1 MVGGNQSVLNQTVVN
16 DTPTSQIVKG
26 TVHSPSR
33 SMCGGGDTFTLTSTR
48 GLEKNATLLDMS
60 RISNQNAP
68 GSILDQLEQF
78 YENDE
83 EYKNKGIMSSQ
94 MLKWSKDS

>member
-1 MVGGNQSVLNQTVVN
+1 
-16 DTPTSQIVKG
+16 
-26 TVHSPSR
+26 
-33 SMCGGGDTFTLTSTR
+33 MCGGGDTFTLTSTR

-94 MLKWSKDS
+94 MLK

>member
-1 MVGGNQSVLNQTVVN
+1 
-16 DTPTSQIVKG
+16 
-26 TVHSPSR
+26 
-33 SMCGGGDTFTLTSTR
+33 MCSKGDTFTLTSTTR
-48 GLEKNATLLDMS
+48 GLEKNALLDMS

-78 YENDE
+78 YENDT

-94 MLKWSKDS
+94 MIKNSKES